1 MTTFQSPPA
10 PPVPGPARPAPPPGA
25 RSVGGGVASLIAGV
39 ILLVSGLIMGGTGI
53 ALQALGDTW
62 RRNGYVTP
70 LSVQLTS
77 PSYAI
82 ATERLDMEEPGQSW
96 PEDFERLGS
105 VRLSVTG
112 TAGQPVFIGIA
123 PADQVSAYLAGVRHA
138 TLIEIDDPATTQY
151 TEHPG
156 AAPVGNPAAET
167 FWTTSATGT
176 GTQHLEWPQRT
187 GTVDGRGHERRR
199 IGGRRRTSRH
209 RRDHPA
215 AGARHG
221 RSPGR
226 QRPGDRARRSPGGPG
241 RPPAAQAVGD
251 PAAHPLRVGPSGGD
265 EHPALGRGRGFR
277 TT

>member
-10 PPVPGPARPAPPPGA
+10 PPVPGPARPAPPPPQPGA
-25 RSVGGGVASLIAGV
+25 RSVGGGVACLIAGV
-39 ILLVSGLIMGGTGI
+39 ILLVTGLIMGGTGI

-96 PEDFERLGS
+96 PEDVERLGS
-105 VRLSVTG
+105 VRVSVTG

-138 TLIEIDDPATTQY
+138 TLIEIDDPTTTQY

-156 AAPVGNPAAET
+156 AAPVRNPAAET

-187 GTVDGRGHERRR
+187 GTWMVVVMNADASAGVDVRADIGATIPLQERVTVGVLVGSVPVTVLGVLLLVLGVHLLRR
-199 IGGRRRTSRH
+199 PSAI
-209 RRDHPA
+209 
-215 AGARHG
+215 
-221 RSPGR
+221 
-226 QRPGDRARRSPGGPG
+226 
-241 RPPAAQAVGD
+241 PPT
-251 PAAHPLRVGPSGGD
+251 P
-265 EHPALGRGRGFR
+265 
-277 TT
+277 